1 MEYPVLHLDLHPQAR
16 TERLLQGGVS
26 RMKIIKY
33 PTFEPSA
40 CPSCGTV
47 FQVEVGDD
55 IEVRTSATTGEK
67 RHVCY
72 CPSCNVA
79 VHLQA
84 LGVVDSQTDDIPTDD
99 VAQAIVVET
108 EKYNELREAL
118 VDFVCSGVHNPA
130 PYCKNRCDECVDDR
144 GWCTYRRCN
153 GFNPDGTGEEQI

>member
-1 MEYPVLHLDLHPQAR
+1 
-16 TERLLQGGVS
+16 
-26 RMKIIKY
+26 MKIIKY

-84 LGVVDSQTDDIPTDD
+84 LGVVDSQTDDIATDD
-99 VAQAIVVET
+99 VAQSILEELQREISDAIDHNYRVRSEHI
-108 EKYNELREAL
+108 EKYPHGCNEVFMTHVIGKIDTLRGID
-118 VDFVCSGVHNPA
+118 DFI
-130 PYCKNRCDECVDDR
+130 
-144 GWCTYRRCN
+144 
-153 GFNPDGTGEEQI
+153 EEPKRKYHLEQEE